1 MRSSGRDTGAGR
13 AVSAARDRAARSL
26 AGAQPRSFWTSQP
39 GAPEP
44 AAAMTGAQRADLV
57 VVGGGFS
64 GLWTALLARERDP
77 DTDVVL
83 VEASTAGW
91 AASGR
96 NGGFCSASL
105 THGIGN
111 GLSRFPGEMPQ
122 LEKLG
127 AQNLAEIA
135 ATVTSRGIDCDF
147 AATGELAVAT
157 APWQLEGLTE
167 EAEAARALGHRVTEL
182 DAAAVR
188 AELDSPK
195 FVGGT
200 WYHDTCAMVDPARLA
215 RGLRQACLDAGVR
228 IYEHTPVRSAGPDA
242 GAVALTTPY
251 GRIRAGQVA
260 LATGAYPPLL
270 RRIRNYFVPVYDYV
284 LVTRPLSG
292 AELASLGWANRQGV
306 ADSGNQF
313 HYFRLT
319 ADHRILWGGYDA
331 VYFAGGT
338 MGGGHDQRPQT
349 FLALAE
355 HFFATFP
362 QLEDVSFEYS
372 WGGAIDTCSRFFAFY
387 GTAWRGRLAYAC
399 GHTGLGVGAS
409 RFGANVMLDLL
420 SGQPTER
427 TSLQLVRSRPVPFPP
442 GPARTAVIQLTRAS
456 LARADRDAGRR
467 DLWLRVLDRLGLGF
481 DS

>member
-1 MRSSGRDTGAGR
+1 MRITSERAGDP
-13 AVSAARDRAARSL
+13 AAREHAEWAL
-26 AGAQPRSFWTSQP
+26 AGARPRSFWTSQP

-44 AAAMTGAQRADLV
+44 ADPLTGTRQAGLA

-64 GLWTALLARERDP
+64 GLWTALRARERDP
-77 DTDVVL
+77 SADVVL
-83 VEASTAGW
+83 VEASTSGW

-111 GLSRFPGEMPQ
+111 GLSRYPDEMPQ

-127 AQNLAEIA
+127 AQNLAEIGETV
-135 ATVTSRGIDCDF
+135 ATHGIDCDF
-147 AATGELAVAT
+147 APVGELAVAT
-157 APWQLEGLTE
+157 AAWQLDGLTE
-167 EAEAARALGHRVTEL
+167 EAEAARALGHEVTEL

-188 AELDSPK
+188 AELDSPA
-195 FVGGT
+195 FLGGT

-228 IYEHTPVRSAGPDA
+228 IFEHSPVRSIRSDGAGLT
-242 GAVALTTPY
+242 LTTAD
-251 GRIRAGQVA
+251 GQVRAGQVA

-270 RRIRNYFVPVYDYV
+270 RRIGHYFVPVYDYV
-284 LVTRPLSG
+284 LVTRPLSA
-292 AELASLGWANRQGV
+292 AELASVGWRHRQGA

-338 MGGGHDQRPQT
+338 VGRGHDQRPAT
-349 FLALAE
+349 FRPLAE

-362 QLEDVSFEYS
+362 QLEDVTFEYT

-387 GTAWRGRLAYAC
+387 GTAFGGRLAYAC

-409 RFGANVMLDLL
+409 RFGANVTLDLL
-420 SGQPTER
+420 SGEPTER
-427 TSLQLVRSRPVPFPP
+427 TSLELVRSRPVPFPP
-442 GPARTAVIQLTRAS
+442 EPARTAVIQLTRAS
-456 LARADRDAGRR
+456 LAHADRDAGRR
-467 DLWLRVLDRLGLGF
+467 NLWLRTLDRFGLGF

>member
-1 MRSSGRDTGAGR
+1 MRILAEPAAGP
-13 AVSAARDRAARSL
+13 AAREHAQRAL

-44 AAAMTGAQRADLV
+44 ADALTGAQQADLV

-77 DTDVVL
+77 SADVVL

-111 GLSRFPGEMPQ
+111 GLSRFPDEMPQ
-122 LEKLG
+122 LETLG
-127 AQNLAEIA
+127 TQNLAEIG
-135 ATVTSRGIDCDF
+135 ATVAAHGIDCDF

-157 APWQLEGLTE
+157 APWQLDGLTE
-167 EAEAARALGHRVTEL
+167 EARAARALGHKVTEL

-188 AELDSPK
+188 AELNSPA
-195 FVGGT
+195 FLGGT
-200 WYHDTCAMVDPARLA
+200 WFHDTCAMVDPARLA
-215 RGLRQACLDAGVR
+215 RGLRQASLDAGVR
-228 IYEHTPVRSAGPDA
+228 IYEHTPVQSIRQH
-242 GAVALTTPY
+242 GAALALTTAY
-251 GRIRAGQVA
+251 GQLRAGRVA

-270 RRIRNYFVPVYDYV
+270 RRIQNYFVPVYDYV
-284 LVTRPLSG
+284 LVTRPLSA
-292 AELASLGWANRQGV
+292 AELASLGWRHRQGT

-319 ADHRILWGGYDA
+319 ADNRILWGGYDA

-338 MGGGHDQRPQT
+338 VSAGHDQRPQT
-349 FLALAE
+349 FRRLAE
-355 HFFATFP
+355 HFFTTFP
-362 QLEDVSFEYS
+362 QLEDVAFEYA

-387 GTAWRGRLAYAC
+387 GTACRGRLAYAC

-427 TSLQLVRSRPVPFPP
+427 TSLELVRSRPVPFPP
-442 GPARTAVIQLTRAS
+442 EPARTAVVQLTRAS
-456 LARADRDAGRR
+456 LARADRDSGRR
-467 DLWLRVLDRLGLGF
+467 NLWLRTLDRLGLGF

>member
-1 MRSSGRDTGAGR
+1 MRILSEQAADPVSREHARR
-13 AVSAARDRAARSL
+13 AL
-26 AGAQPRSFWTSQP
+26 AGALPRSFWTSQP

-44 AAAMTGAQRADLV
+44 ADALTGAEQADLA

-77 DTDVVL
+77 SSDVVL

-127 AQNLAEIA
+127 AQNLAEIG
-135 ATVTSRGIDCDF
+135 ATVAAHGIDCGF

-157 APWQLEGLTE
+157 APWQLDGLTE
-167 EAEAARALGHRVTEL
+167 EAEAARALGHEVTEL

-188 AELDSPK
+188 AELDSPA
-195 FVGGT
+195 FLGGT
-200 WYHDTCAMVDPARLA
+200 WYRDTCAMVDPARLA
-215 RGLRQACLDAGVR
+215 RGLRRACLDAGVR
-228 IYEHTPVRSAGPDA
+228 IYEHTPVRSLRTD
-242 GAVALTTPY
+242 GAALALTTPY
-251 GRIRAGQVA
+251 GRLRAGRAA

-284 LVTRPLSG
+284 LVTRPLSA
-292 AELASLGWANRQGV
+292 AELASVGWRNRQGA

-319 ADHRILWGGYDA
+319 ADNRILWGGYDA
-331 VYFAGGT
+331 VYFSGGT
-338 MGGGHDQRPQT
+338 VGGGHDQRPPT
-349 FLALAE
+349 FLRLAE

-362 QLEDVSFEYS
+362 QLEDVAFEYA

-387 GTAWRGRLAYAC
+387 GTACQGRLAYAC

-409 RFGANVMLDLL
+409 RFGAQVVLDLL

-427 TSLQLVRSRPVPFPP
+427 TSLELVRSRPVPFPP
-442 GPARTAVIQLTRAS
+442 EPARTAVIQLTRAS
-456 LARADRDAGRR
+456 LARADRAAGRR
-467 DLWLRVLDRLGLGF
+467 NLWLRALDRLGLGF

>member
-1 MRSSGRDTGAGR
+1 MRIMSKPSADP
-13 AVSAARDRAARSL
+13 AARDHAERAL
-26 AGAQPRSFWTSQP
+26 AGARPRSFWTSQP

-44 AAAMTGAQRADLV
+44 AGPLTGTQQAGLA

-64 GLWTALLARERDP
+64 GLWTALRARERDP
-77 DTDVVL
+77 SADVVL
-83 VEASTAGW
+83 IEASTSGW

-111 GLSRFPGEMPQ
+111 GLSRYPDEMPQ

-127 AQNLAEIA
+127 AQNLAEIGQTI
-135 ATVTSRGIDCDF
+135 ATHGIDCDF
-147 AATGELAVAT
+147 APVGELAVAT
-157 APWQLEGLTE
+157 AAWQLDGLTE
-167 EAEAARALGHRVTEL
+167 EAEAARALGHEVTEL
-182 DAAAVR
+182 DAAGVR
-188 AELDSPK
+188 AELDSPV
-195 FVGGT
+195 FLGGT
-200 WYHDTCAMVDPARLA
+200 WYHDTCAMLDPARLA

-228 IYEHTPVRSAGPDA
+228 IFEHSPVRSIRSDGAGLK
-242 GAVALTTPY
+242 LTTAD
-251 GRIRAGQVA
+251 GQLRAGQVA

-270 RRIRNYFVPVYDYV
+270 RRIGHYFVPVYDYV
-284 LVTRPLSG
+284 LVTRPLTA
-292 AELASLGWANRQGV
+292 AELASVGWRHRQGA

-319 ADHRILWGGYDA
+319 ADNRILWGGYDA

-338 MGGGHDQRPQT
+338 VGRGHDQRPVT
-349 FLALAE
+349 FHRLAE

-362 QLEDVSFEYS
+362 QLEDVTFEYS

-387 GTAWRGRLAYAC
+387 GTAFAGRLAYVC

-427 TSLQLVRSRPVPFPP
+427 TELELVRSRPVPFPP
-442 GPARTAVIQLTRAS
+442 EPARTAVVQLTRAS

-467 DLWLRVLDRLGLGF
+467 NLWLRTLDRLGLGF

>member
-1 MRSSGRDTGAGR
+1 MRIMSE
-13 AVSAARDRAARSL
+13 RAADPAAQDHAERAL
-26 AGAQPRSFWTSQP
+26 AGARPRSFWTSQP

-44 AAAMTGAQRADLV
+44 AGPLTGTQQAGLA
-57 VVGGGFS
+57 VVGGGVS
-64 GLWTALLARERDP
+64 GLWTALRARERDP
-77 DTDVVL
+77 SADVVL
-83 VEASTAGW
+83 IEASASGW

-96 NGGFCSASL
+96 NGGFCSSSL

-111 GLSRFPGEMPQ
+111 GLSRFPDEMPQ

-127 AQNLAEIA
+127 AQNLAEIGETVA
-135 ATVTSRGIDCDF
+135 AHGIDCDF
-147 AATGELAVAT
+147 APVGELAVAT
-157 APWQLEGLTE
+157 AAWQLDGLTE
-167 EAEAARALGHRVTEL
+167 EAEAARALGHEVTEL

-195 FVGGT
+195 FLGGT

-228 IYEHTPVRSAGPDA
+228 FFEHTPVKSLRTDG
-242 GAVALTTPY
+242 GALALTTPY
-251 GRIRAGQVA
+251 GRVRTGQVA

-270 RRIRNYFVPVYDYV
+270 RRMRNYFVPVYDYV
-284 LVTRPLSG
+284 LVTRPLTP
-292 AELASLGWANRQGV
+292 AELDSVGWRNRQGA

-319 ADHRILWGGYDA
+319 ADNRILWGGYDA
-331 VYFAGGT
+331 LYFPGGT
-338 MGGGHDQRPQT
+338 VGRGHDQRPAT
-349 FLALAE
+349 FTKLAE

-362 QLEDVSFEYS
+362 QLEDVTFEYQ

-387 GTAWRGRLAYAC
+387 GTACRGQLAYAC

-420 SGQPTER
+420 GGQPTER
-427 TSLQLVRSRPVPFPP
+427 TSLQ
-442 GPARTAVIQLTRAS
+442 A
-456 LARADRDAGRR
+456 
-467 DLWLRVLDRLGLGF
+467 
-481 DS
+481 